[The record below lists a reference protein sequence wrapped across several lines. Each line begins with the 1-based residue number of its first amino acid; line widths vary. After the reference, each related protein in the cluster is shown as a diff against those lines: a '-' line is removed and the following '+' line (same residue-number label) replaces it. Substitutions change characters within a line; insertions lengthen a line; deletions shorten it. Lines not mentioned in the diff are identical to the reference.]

1 MPLTKKEKDFEVH
14 WDRMEK
20 LAKSGGKAERKL
32 SRKLARRLVSF
43 TGLPRSYGI
52 RAHMALASLACAQDS
67 RHEAE
72 ENHMKIHAKVPSK
85 LQAELQIIREAYK
98 SKKTED
104 LIVIEGDEAAEDA
117 SGSTLTTTAQLRSG
131 SHEEPIDLTIEHGS
145 QQEPI
150 DLTFE
155 HDPTLFENTSGESHV
170 DPASDHVKETG
181 FRSTGF
187 SFWPRSKVI
196 CFSYIL
202 EWGFTN
208 GNLST
213 LLRAPTHSVSRPN
226 NESRIIIINE
236 VDLCDGNQ
244 NGECYDMLRHS
255 VQKASTMLPSRTI
268 ISSDTGAGDL

>member
-52 RAHMALASLACAQDS
+52 RTHMALASLACAQDS
-67 RHEAE
+67 RHEAG

-187 SFWPRSKVI
+187 SFWPRSKHSSS
-196 CFSYIL
+196 C
-202 EWGFTN
+202 
-208 GNLST
+208 
-213 LLRAPTHSVSRPN
+213 THPQCVS
-226 NESRIIIINE
+226 SK
-236 VDLCDGNQ
+236 Q
-244 NGECYDMLRHS
+244 
-255 VQKASTMLPSRTI
+255 
-268 ISSDTGAGDL
+268 